1 MLKRL
6 FIGTKLGTYFSNFYI
21 IKLRAAFCIFF
32 LMLFDCM
39 FSQSSVITVNYLSHV
54 PFSVK
59 DSTGAKGIEI
69 DIMNEYALWLKAVK
83 KIDATIDFKKCD
95 DYNAVLSETK
105 KDPKSLGMAA
115 AITGFEKMPEIEY
128 LTPYLKNLSFC
139 ITNGNAPD
147 VKTKNATEIMKTLGS
162 MTALTIDKSNLASC
176 VGEIKKLYVKDL
188 KINFLNT
195 ENEILNSISKNVLMF
210 GYVDAID
217 FWMFLKTNPNKFL
230 KVQKS
235 LDQSKETFSFVCP
248 KGSEHKKL
256 FAEFFTTFK
265 AGIKYRLI
273 LEKYLGGF
281 MAQNMAVK

>member
-1 MLKRL
+1 MVQYWQL
-6 FIGTKLGTYFSNFYI
+6 FFRTFIESI
-21 IKLRAAFCIFF
+21 LRIPFCIFF
-32 LMLFDCM
+32 LVLFDCI

-54 PFSVK
+54 PFAIK
-59 DSTGAKGIEI
+59 DSSGAKGIEI
-69 DIMNEYALWLKAVK
+69 DIMNEYVLWLKTVK
-83 KIDATIDFKKCD
+83 KMDVTVDFKKCD

-105 KDPKSLGMAA
+105 KDPKCMGMAA

-128 LTPYLKNLSFC
+128 LSPYLKNLSFC

-147 VKTKNATEIMKTLGS
+147 VKTKNAAEIMKTLGS

-176 VGEIKKLYVKDL
+176 VAEIKKLYVKDL
-188 KINFLNT
+188 KVNFLNT
-195 ENEILNSISKNVLMF
+195 KTEILNSIAKNVLMF

-235 LDQSKETFSFVCP
+235 LDQSKETFSFVVP
-248 KGSEHKKL
+248 KASEHKKL

-281 MAQNMAVK
+281 MAQNMAIK

>member
-1 MLKRL
+1 
-6 FIGTKLGTYFSNFYI
+6 
-21 IKLRAAFCIFF
+21 
-32 LMLFDCM
+32 MLFDCI
-39 FSQSSVITVNYLSHV
+39 FSQSSVITVNYFSHV
-54 PFSVK
+54 PFATK
-59 DSTGAKGIEI
+59 DSSGAKGIEV
-69 DIMNEYALWLKAVK
+69 DIVNEYVDWLKTVK
-83 KIDATIDFKKCD
+83 KKDVTIDLKKLD

-105 KDPKSLGMAA
+105 KDPKCIGMAA
-115 AITGFEKMPEIEY
+115 AITGFEKVPEIDY
-128 LTPYLKNLSFC
+128 LSPYLKNLSFC

-147 VKTKNATEIMKTLGS
+147 VKTKNAAEIMKALGS

-176 VGEIKKLYVKDL
+176 VAEIKKLYIKDL
-188 KINFLNT
+188 KVNFLNT
-195 ENEILNSISKNVLMF
+195 KTEILNSIAKNVLMF

-235 LDQSKETFSFVCP
+235 LDQSKETFSLIVP

-256 FAEFFTTFK
+256 FDEFFTTFK

-281 MAQNMAVK
+281 MAQNMAIK

>member
-1 MLKRL
+1 
-6 FIGTKLGTYFSNFYI
+6 
-21 IKLRAAFCIFF
+21 
-32 LMLFDCM
+32 MLFDCI
-39 FSQSSVITVNYLSHV
+39 FSQSAVITVNYLSHV
-54 PFSVK
+54 PFVVK

-69 DIMNEYALWLKAVK
+69 DIMNEYVLWLKAVK
-83 KIDATIDFKKCD
+83 KMDVSIALKKCD
-95 DYNAVLSETK
+95 DYNAVLNETK

-115 AITGFEKMPEIEY
+115 AISGFEKMPEIEY
-128 LTPYLKNLSFC
+128 LSPYLKNLSFC

-147 VKTKNATEIMKTLGS
+147 VKTKSAAEIMKTLGN

-188 KINFLNT
+188 KINFVGT
-195 ENEILNSISKNVLMF
+195 ENEILNSIAKNVLTF

-235 LDQSKETFSFVCP
+235 LDQSKENFSFICP

-256 FAEFFTTFK
+256 FAEFFTIFK
-265 AGIKYRLI
+265 TGIKYRLI

>member
-1 MLKRL
+1 
-6 FIGTKLGTYFSNFYI
+6 
-21 IKLRAAFCIFF
+21 
-32 LMLFDCM
+32 MLFDCI
-39 FSQSSVITVNYLSHV
+39 FSQSSVITVNYLSQV
-54 PFSVK
+54 PFVTK
-59 DSTGAKGIEI
+59 DSTGAKGIEV
-69 DIMNEYALWLKAVK
+69 DILNEYVDWLKTVK
-83 KIDATIDFKKCD
+83 KMDVSLDLKKCD

-105 KDPKSLGMAA
+105 KDQKCIGMAA

-128 LTPYLKNLSFC
+128 LSPYLKNLSFC

-188 KINFLNT
+188 KVNFLNT
-195 ENEILNSISKNVLMF
+195 KTEILNSIAKNVLMF

-217 FWMFLKTNPNKFL
+217 FWMFLKANPNKFL

-235 LDQSKETFSFVCP
+235 LDQSKETFSFIVP

-256 FAEFFTTFK
+256 FVEFFTTFK
-265 AGIKYRLI
+265 AGVKYRLI

-281 MAQNMAVK
+281 MAQNMAIK